1 MTVINLGYVGYPR
14 SGEMVTTPQYL
25 LSPAMIPSSGIGKS
39 DVTRA
44 GYDQWKQSQGL
55 AGITVGKTTVSNTQ
69 IGVTIAGAIA
79 GYFAGK
85 QYLGKSDY
93 SAYITALVGAL
104 VAYWLGNKYLK

>member
-14 SGEMVTTPQYL
+14 SGEIVTTPQYL
-25 LSPAMIPSSGIGKS
+25 LTPTVVPNEMIGKS
-39 DVTRA
+39 DVTRS
-44 GYDQWKQSQGL
+44 GYNQWKQSQGL

-69 IGVTIAGAIA
+69 IGITLVGAIA

-85 QYLGKSDY
+85 RYLGKSDY

-104 VAYWLGNKYLK
+104 IAYWLGNKYLK